1 MVWLYMVVVGIA
13 LTAAG
18 AVVIVVPIAF
28 ITRDAIEEIS
38 KTRYGINPYLA
49 RALLNQRLFAAIG
62 IIIIVIGSS
71 LQSLGAF
78 L

>member
-18 AVVIVVPIAF
+18 TVVIVVPIAF
-28 ITRDAIEEIS
+28 ITRDAIEEIA
-38 KTRYGINPYLA
+38 KTRYNMNPSLV
-49 RALLNQRLFAAIG
+49 RALLNQRLSAAIG
-62 IIIIVIGSS
+62 IVIIVIGSS